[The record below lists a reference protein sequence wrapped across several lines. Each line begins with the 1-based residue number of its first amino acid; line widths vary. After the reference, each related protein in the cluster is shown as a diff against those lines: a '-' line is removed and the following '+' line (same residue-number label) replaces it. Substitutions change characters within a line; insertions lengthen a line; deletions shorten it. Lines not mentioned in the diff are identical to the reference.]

1 MRKPRAKATKI
12 RSNFLKL
19 VHAFASW
26 EPTCRT
32 PFTQNGMKSTRL
44 RASPLSHS
52 SERAFP
58 QPAESFCA
66 RCEESPKMRTERRR
80 DRDRWILA
88 CGEVSFLTR
97 GRRALNRW
105 SVSFEGF
112 FYEAKDGAAVFGG
125 GFWPGER
132 GRFGGIDAGGEEA
145 GGLGIVE
152 MRQMGL
158 GGGGVCDWGNIRG

>member
-32 PFTQNGMKSTRL
+32 AFTQNGMKSTRL
-44 RASPLSHS
+44 RASPISHS

-58 QPAESFCA
+58 QPAESFCDRA
-66 RCEESPKMRTERRR
+66 EESPKTRTERRR

-88 CGEVSFLTR
+88 CGDVSFR
-97 GRRALNRW
+97 IGGRRALNRW
-105 SVSFEGF
+105 ASRFEGF
-112 FYEAKDGAAVFGG
+112 FYEAKDGAA
-125 GFWPGER
+125 GFCDGFCPWQRVPLC
-132 GRFGGIDAGGEEA
+132 GIHVVTRQ
-145 GGLGIVE
+145 LGA
-152 MRQMGL
+152 
-158 GGGGVCDWGNIRG
+158 

>member
-19 VHAFASW
+19 VRTCASW
-26 EPTCRT
+26 EPTFRT

-58 QPAESFCA
+58 QPAESFCDRA
-66 RCEESPKMRTERRR
+66 EESPKTRTERRR

-88 CGEVSFLTR
+88 CGEVSFLIG
-97 GRRALNRW
+97 GRRALSRW
-105 SVSFEGF
+105 RRALKASFTRL
-112 FYEAKDGAAVFGG
+112 KMVRR
-125 GFWPGER
+125 FW
-132 GRFGGIDAGGEEA
+132 A
-145 GGLGIVE
+145 
-152 MRQMGL
+152 M
-158 GGGGVCDWGNIRG
+158 

>member
-58 QPAESFCA
+58 QPAESFCDRA
-66 RCEESPKMRTERRR
+66 EESPKTRTERRR

-88 CGEVSFLTR
+88 CGDVSFLIG

-105 SVSFEGF
+105 ASRFEGF
-112 FYEAKDGAAVFGG
+112 FYEAKDGAA
-125 GFWPGER
+125 GF
-132 GRFGGIDAGGEEA
+132 
-145 GGLGIVE
+145 
-152 MRQMGL
+152 
-158 GGGGVCDWGNIRG
+158 GGGVCPRMTGPSVVYEAARRDAGGGGREATSQ

>member
-58 QPAESFCA
+58 QPAESFCDRA
-66 RCEESPKMRTERRR
+66 EESPKTRTERRR

-88 CGEVSFLTR
+88 CGEVSFLIG

-105 SVSFEGF
+105 SASFEGF
-112 FYEAKDGAAVFGG
+112 FCEDKDGAAGLGVCFVSAQAT
-125 GFWPGER
+125 R
-132 GRFGGIDAGGEEA
+132 LLDRVCAAGGEE
-145 GGLGIVE
+145 
-152 MRQMGL
+152 R
-158 GGGGVCDWGNIRG
+158 N